1 MRDEARS
8 LIQTQAVA
16 VLLTLMVL
24 LSRQGAPPFI
34 FKSDIYFGVR
44 VWYPLPRIFFHLPQV
59 SAAYGPF
66 WGWMEGYCSWLSGVV
81 DNSLCE

>member
-44 VWYPLPRIFFHLPQV
+44 VWYPLPRIFS
-59 SAAYGPF
+59 SAAGFGCVRPVL
-66 WGWMEGYCSWLSGVV
+66 GLDGGVLQLV
-81 DNSLCE
+81 VGRGRQQPV